1 MRIKWY
7 GTASLLIE
15 AGETRILVDPYL
27 KQYNPQ
33 LPPLPVEEAAAA
45 DAAFITHPH
54 FDHFADV
61 GAFLEKGLKKVFV
74 SERGIEIAQRNGIPD
89 GRMLPLAANEKITVG
104 DVTVQT
110 FHSRHCKFD
119 AATVLSVAL
128 DPATYLFHFKD
139 GVRILKETKRFK
151 IAPNEILALEFSAE
165 GKKVMVLGSAGL
177 EESTEYPD
185 GADLLVFPFQ
195 GRSRM
200 HRYMIPFLK
209 AFSPKAIMID
219 HFDDAFPPLTHTIK
233 TKKFLSTVQKQL
245 PGARAI
251 VPVEGEWY
259 EI

>member
-15 AGETRILVDPYL
+15 AGKTRILVDPYL
-27 KQYNPQ
+27 KKYNPA
-33 LPPLPVEEAAAA
+33 LPPIPVEEAAGA

-54 FDHFADV
+54 LDHFADI
-61 GAFLEKGLKKVFV
+61 GAFLDAGLKKVFV
-74 SERGIEIAQRNGIPD
+74 SQRGIEIAQNNGIPD
-89 GRMLPLAANEKITVG
+89 GRMIPLEANEKITVG
-104 DVTVQT
+104 DITVQT

-128 DPATYLFHFKD
+128 NPSTYLFHFKD

-151 IAPNEILALEFSAE
+151 IAPDEILAFEFSAD
-165 GKKVMVLGSAGL
+165 GKKLMVLGSAGF

-185 GADLLVFPFQ
+185 GADLFVFPFQ
-195 GRSRM
+195 GRARM
-200 HRYMIPFLK
+200 HRYMVPFLK
-209 AFSPKAIMID
+209 EFAPKAVMID
-219 HFDDAFPPLTHTIK
+219 HFDNAFPPLTHAVK
-233 TKKFLSTVQKQL
+233 TGKVPATVQRYL
-245 PGARAI
+245 PGARSI